1 MGTYA
6 NPGEKLIEEGAASL
20 TDAEV
25 LAILI
30 STGIAGKPATKIAE
44 EVLEMFGSLERIC
57 NQPLERFLK
66 IKGLGDVK
74 ILRIAAAYELAC
86 RLTRCNRRSAK

>member
-1 MGTYA
+1 MRTYA
-6 NPGEKLIEEGAASL
+6 NPGDKLIEEGPASL
-20 TDAEV
+20 TDAEL

-30 STGIAGKPATKIAE
+30 STGIAGKPATKIAQ

-74 ILRIAAAYELAC
+74 IVRIAAAYELAC
-86 RLTRCNRRSAK
+86 RLRRWDRRSDK